1 MSDRSVVHSTFVLE
15 RTYPAEPARVFAAW
29 ASREAKSQWFGSPG
43 DNNGNYELDFRVG
56 GRESWRGGQG
66 GPTGK
71 STFSFDAIYQDIVED
86 ERIVYAYD
94 MHMDDQRISVS
105 LTTIELEAVEDGTRL
120 TMTEQGAFLDGL
132 DQPDRREGGS
142 GTLLDQ
148 LGEVLARATANT

>member
-29 ASREAKSQWFGSPG
+29 ASQEAKSQWFGSPS

-66 GPTGK
+66 GSTGK
-71 STFSFDAIYQDIVED
+71 STFRFDAIYQDIVED

-105 LTTIELEAVEDGTRL
+105 LTTIELEAVDGGTRL

-132 DQPDRREGGS
+132 DQSDRREGGS

>member
-29 ASREAKSQWFGSPG
+29 ASREAKSQWFGGPG

-105 LTTIELEAVEDGTRL
+105 LTTIELEAVDGGTRL

>member
-105 LTTIELEAVEDGTRL
+105 LTTIELEAVDGGTRL

>member
-1 MSDRSVVHSTFVLE
+1 MNERSVVHSTFVIE

-29 ASREAKSQWFGSPG
+29 ASREAKSQWFGSPD
-43 DNNGNYELDFRVG
+43 DNNSQYELDFRVG

-71 STFSFDAIYQDIVED
+71 STFRFDSIYQDIVEN

-105 LTTIELEAVEDGTRL
+105 LATIELEAVAEGTRL

-132 DQPDRREGGS
+132 DESDRREGGT

-148 LGEVLARATANT
+148 LGKVLSRETANA